1 MVSAHPDGA
10 RTCLAIQ
17 ALRIYYA
24 RSRLMAWNCAVVEF
38 VYARWYMGRS
48 FCAWARRAM
57 EEKALYLDMP
67 ALVDSSD
74 DDEGDDD
81 SVSDSDDDEGDDAVP
96 LG

>member
-1 MVSAHPDGA
+1 
-10 RTCLAIQ
+10 
-17 ALRIYYA
+17 
-24 RSRLMAWNCAVVEF
+24 
-38 VYARWYMGRS
+38 
-48 FCAWARRAM
+48 M

-74 DDEGDDD
+74 DDEVDDD